1 MQIAYICVNANKNKA
16 DAHHKEYSAAWRQ
29 QGRRRLYGSR
39 PATRESGVPPPNS
52 DERFAFHEGF
62 RNSLYVQTTQK
73 DTQVFCVPF
82 WLAHIFIRIKEF
94 ERSAKGATE

>member
-1 MQIAYICVNANKNKA
+1 M
-16 DAHHKEYSAAWRQ
+16 AHHKEYSLNYLL
-29 QGRRRLYGSR
+29 RRLRIIAS
-39 PATRESGVPPPNS
+39 RESGVPPPNP